1 MMESLVVLP
10 FYSMDKKL
18 LRYMAVYDH
27 TET

>member
-1 MMESLVVLP
+1 MMESLVVVP

-18 LRYMAVYDH
+18 LRYMAVYNH